1 MLILFITSHSDLTL
15 DASNEDRQA
24 IDQYLTFKLEIELI
38 DYGMSR
44 AIESDP
50 FKVYQGY
57 INSQIS
63 E

>member
-15 DASNEDRQA
+15 DASNEDRHA

-50 FKVYQGY
+50 FKVYRGY
-57 INSQIS
+57 INSQLS